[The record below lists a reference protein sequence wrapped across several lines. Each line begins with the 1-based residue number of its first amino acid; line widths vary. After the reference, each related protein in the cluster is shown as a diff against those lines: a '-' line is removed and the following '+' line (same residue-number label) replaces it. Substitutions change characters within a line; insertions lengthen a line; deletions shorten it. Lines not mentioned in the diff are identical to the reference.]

1 MGLEAACRVRFGG
14 KASEGR
20 AQLETADLF
29 FRGAFRLQI
38 PLKDVA
44 SVEARNGELV
54 VVWPDGEA
62 SFALGKE
69 AGKWALK
76 VRYPRGLLDKLGVKP
91 GARVA
96 VVGEFPPDFLKDL
109 LGRTKEVARGRPKK
123 DTDLVFV
130 AMADPKDL
138 GRLKALR
145 ATLKPEGAIWVVW
158 PKGRK
163 AFREDDVRAAGPG
176 TGLVD
181 VKVVSFS
188 DTLSGLKMVIPVVL
202 RKARS
207 RARISGP
214 SPQRGGG

>member
-1 MGLEAACRVRFGG
+1 MGLEATCRVRYGS
-14 KASEGR
+14 KASEGK
-20 AQLETADLF
+20 AQLEAADLL

-38 PLKDVA
+38 PLKDVT
-44 SVEARNGELV
+44 SARAKNGELV
-54 VVWPDGEA
+54 IVWPDGEA
-62 SFALGKE
+62 AFALGE
-69 AGKWALK
+69 DAEKWALK

-96 VVGEFPPDFLKDL
+96 IVGELPGDFLKDL
-109 LGRTKEVARGRPKK
+109 AGRTDDVARGRPKR

-138 GRLKALR
+138 GRLAALR
-145 ATLKPEGAIWVVW
+145 AAIKPDGGIWVVW

-188 DTLSGLKMVIPVVL
+188 DTLSGLKMVIPVAQ
-202 RKARS
+202 RKAR
-207 RARISGP
+207 
-214 SPQRGGG
+214 QGGGSMNKNKKRR

>member
-1 MGLEAACRVRFGG
+1 MGLEAACRARYGK
-14 KASEGR
+14 KASEGK
-20 AQLETADLF
+20 AQLETTDLL

-38 PLKDVA
+38 PLKDVT
-44 SVEARNGELV
+44 SVEAKNGQLV
-54 VVWPDGEA
+54 VVWPQGEA
-62 SFALGKE
+62 AFVLGKD

-96 VVGEFPPDFLKDL
+96 VVGDLPGDFLKDL
-109 LGRTKEVARGRPKK
+109 GGRTDDVTRGRPKK

-138 GRLKALR
+138 GRLAALR
-145 ATLKPEGAIWVVW
+145 AAIKPEGGIWVVW
-158 PKGRK
+158 PKGRR

-176 TGLVD
+176 AGLVD

-188 DTLSGLKMVIPVVL
+188 DTLSGLKMVIPVAQ
-202 RKARS
+202 RKAEGSPKTRS
-207 RARISGP
+207 
-214 SPQRGGG
+214 

>member
-1 MGLEAACRVRFGG
+1 MGLEAACRVRYGK
-14 KASEGR
+14 KASEGK

-38 PLKDVA
+38 PLKDVT
-44 SVEARNGELV
+44 SVLAKNGLLV
-54 VVWPDGEA
+54 VVWPEGEA
-62 SFALGKE
+62 TFALGKDAE
-69 AGKWALK
+69 KWALK

-96 VVGEFPPDFLKDL
+96 IVGDLPGDFLKDL
-109 LGRTKEVARGRPKK
+109 AGRTDDVARGSPKQ

-138 GRLKALR
+138 GRLAALR
-145 ATLKPEGAIWVVW
+145 AALKPEGGIWVVW
-158 PKGRK
+158 PKGQK

-188 DTLSGLKMVIPVVL
+188 DTLSGLKMVIPVTQ
-202 RKARS
+202 RTARS
-207 RARISGP
+207 RTR
-214 SPQRGGG
+214 

>member
-1 MGLEAACRVRFGG
+1 MGLEAACRVRYGR
-14 KASEGR
+14 KASEGK

-38 PLKDVA
+38 PLEDVT
-44 SVEARNGELV
+44 SVEAKDGQLV
-54 VVWPDGEA
+54 IVWPEGEA
-62 SFALGKE
+62 AFALGKDAE
-69 AGKWALK
+69 KWALK

-96 VVGEFPPDFLKDL
+96 VVGDLPGDFLKDL
-109 LGRTKEVARGRPKK
+109 RGRTHDVARGRPMK

-130 AMADPKDL
+130 AMAEPKDL
-138 GRLKALR
+138 ARLAALR
-145 ATLKPEGAIWVVW
+145 AAIKPEGGIWVVW
-158 PKGRK
+158 PKGQK

-176 TGLVD
+176 AGLVD

-188 DTLSGLKMVIPVVL
+188 DTLSALKMVIPVAE

-207 RARISGP
+207 RTS
-214 SPQRGGG
+214 